1 MSQINSN
8 TRIILG
14 CLTNI
19 GSSVFIV
26 LVNKIVYTNYGFP
39 NMALTCL
46 HFIMTFLGLVI
57 CKNLNIFEPKKLPIL
72 AMAPLSVTFCGFV
85 VLTNLS
91 LQFNTVGTYQIL
103 KVLTMPIVMIISYVF
118 YSKTYTFKVISTL
131 VSWIVLFL
139 KKQTQLN
146 FSF

>member
-1 MSQINSN
+1 MSQSAASN
-8 TRIILG
+8 ARILLG
-14 CLTNI
+14 CAINV

-46 HFIMTFLGLVI
+46 HFFMTFLGLII
-57 CKNLNIFEPKKLPIL
+57 CKQMKIFEPKKLPII

-91 LQFNTVGTYQIL
+91 LQFNTVGTYQII
-103 KVLTMPIVMIISYVF
+103 KVLTMPIVMIISFFF
-118 YSKTYTFKVISTL
+118 YGKTYTLKIISTL
-131 VSWIVLFL
+131 VSIDLLLRLLLF
-139 KKQTQLN
+139 
-146 FSF
+146 